1 MYEWTIPGKK
11 EHSWSWYMVAG
22 ISMLSLAIWGTISG
36 IYALTVVIVI
46 MVGVYILLENNAP
59 ETTRAI
65 INENGIGI
73 GEVFYDYG
81 QIQGFEIVYDSEV
94 PCFIR
99 ISLKKNNLRTIDI
112 PVTMIKEAE
121 FTLWEIRAFLLQYL
135 QEGEWSELNFV
146 DRIIEKLGL

>member
-1 MYEWTIPGKK
+1 
-11 EHSWSWYMVAG
+11 
-22 ISMLSLAIWGTISG
+22 MLSLAIWGTISG

-65 INENGIGI
+65 INENGVGI

-81 QIQGFEIVYDSEV
+81 QIQGFEIVYDHEA

-112 PVTMIKEAE
+112 PVTMLEEAE
-121 FTLWEIRAFLLQYL
+121 FTIGEIRTLLLQYL
-135 QEGEWSELNFV
+135 QEGE
-146 DRIIEKLGL
+146 